1 MILALDLST
10 KSSGWAVYDKNNLI
24 ASGCITA
31 TSSDLIERIIKITKE
46 LDEKILKKYKIHE
59 VIAEEVQPTGG
70 YGVGNQ
76 KTHKALMWIQ
86 ASIALL
92 LHQYHIKF
100 NFVYPNSWRAQ
111 CGIKTRPRYYQR
123 NIKTKRY
130 WIC

>member
-24 ASGCITA
+24 TSGCITA

-46 LDEKILKKYKIHE
+46 LEEKILKKYNIHE

-86 ASIALL
+86 ASI
-92 LHQYHIKF
+92 
-100 NFVYPNSWRAQ
+100 PSMRA
-111 CGIKTRPRYYQR
+111 PRSSLTAR
-123 NIKTKRY
+123 NTPSSVRTISSR
-130 WIC
+130 

>member
-10 KSSGWAVYDKNNLI
+10 KSSGWAVYDKKELI
-24 ASGCITA
+24 ASGYITA
-31 TSSDLIERIIKITKE
+31 TSTDLIERIIKITKE
-46 LDEKILKKYKIHE
+46 LDEKILKQYKITE

-86 ASIALL
+86 ASIALM
-92 LHQYHIKF
+92 LHPYRISF

-111 CGIKTRPRYYQR
+111 CGIKTRSRH
-123 NIKTKRY
+123 N
-130 WIC
+130 